1 MENKTSNKKSQCSV
15 TVYRIPTNKKSNNLH
30 PSSITH
36 HPSPKKSKHGNYI
49 KEHGNSIKQVK
60 YRIFILQGLKIHL
73 SKD

>member
-1 MENKTSNKKSQCSV
+1 MFSHSLQNSHKQEFPQPLTNNHQ
-15 TVYRIPTNKKSNNLH
+15 PT
-30 PSSITH
+30 T
-36 HPSPKKSKHGNYI
+36 KKSKHGNYI